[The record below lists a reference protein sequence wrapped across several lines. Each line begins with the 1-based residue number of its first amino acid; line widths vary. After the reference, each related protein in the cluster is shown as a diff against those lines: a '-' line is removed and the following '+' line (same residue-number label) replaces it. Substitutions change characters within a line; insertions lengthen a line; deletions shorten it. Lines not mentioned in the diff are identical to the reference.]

1 MIPASRVNPIS
12 RKILSNFPLPNTT
25 TVREDYAQKNLF
37 LSGGDN
43 PVGDNFYNLTAKVD
57 ASALARNYPALLTK
71 RDPLWPPLCK
81 AFRLATPRG
90 IRRG

>member
-1 MIPASRVNPIS
+1 MHSSCQMGESHDYHELTQQPHIFTVSGSLAPLIP
-12 RKILSNFPLPNTT
+12 L
-25 TVREDYAQKNLF
+25 
-37 LSGGDN
+37 
-43 PVGDNFYNLTAKVD
+43 
-57 ASALARNYPALLTK
+57 ALARNYPALLTK

>member
-1 MIPASRVNPIS
+1 MRDEVVFVGLAQEKAKTYQG
-12 RKILSNFPLPNTT
+12 RKIDGRIEFT
-25 TVREDYAQKNLF
+25 RAK
-37 LSGGDN
+37 
-43 PVGDNFYNLTAKVD
+43 TAYVNHYYSYID
-57 ASALARNYPALLTK
+57 DADAASALARNYPALLTN